1 MIRPSSLHHRDQ
13 AVLDQIHRHPVAHN
27 LLWKDVLRLVGH
39 LGKAEQKHDSKWLFE
54 VEGLQRTFP
63 SPHGDHMEPG
73 EVAKLREFL
82 NEAGCGTK
90 DGDQPQLGANRAIPV
105 KMVLID
111 HHEASVYDLRD
122 SACTHVATVRPH
134 DPHHFLHH
142 LTHRDQSRSQGQRAS
157 EDPAFY
163 DTLISA
169 LQGADVAVLIGTA
182 TGSSAALEVLGG
194 WLRAEHGRAPP
205 QIIEI
210 THANISAYTVPELAK
225 LAREA
230 LRERLRGANPQARP

>member
-13 AVLDQIHRHPVAHN
+13 SVLDQIYRHPVAHN
-27 LLWKDVLRLVGH
+27 LLWKDVLRLVDH
-39 LGKAEQKHDSKWLFE
+39 LGKSEQKHDGKWQFE

-63 SPHGDHMEPG
+63 NPHGDHIDPG

-82 NEAGCGTK
+82 DEAGFLHNAR
-90 DGDQPQLGANRAIPV
+90 DQRDLGADRVVLV

-111 HHEASVYDLRD
+111 HHAASVYDLRD
-122 SACTHVATVRPH
+122 GACTHVATVRPH

-142 LTHRDQSRSQGQRAS
+142 LAHRDQSRLQGQRAS
-157 EDPAFY
+157 EDPGFY
-163 DTLISA
+163 DSLISA
-169 LQGADVAVLIGTA
+169 LQGAGVAVLIGTA
-182 TGSSAALEVLGG
+182 TGSSAALQVLGA

-210 THANISAYTVPELAK
+210 THTNTSAYTLPELAK
-225 LAREA
+225 LAHEA
-230 LRERLRGANPQARP
+230 LRERVRDTNADAQP

>member
-1 MIRPSSLHHRDQ
+1 MIHPSSLHHRDQ
-13 AVLDQIHRHPVAHN
+13 AVLDQIYHHPVAHN

-39 LGKAEQKHDSKWLFE
+39 LGKAEQKHDGKWLFE
-54 VEGLQRTFP
+54 VERLHRTFP
-63 SPHGDHMEPG
+63 TPHGDHMEPG

-82 NEAGCGTK
+82 NEAGFLTHAR
-90 DGDQPQLGANRAIPV
+90 DQPYLGADRVIAV

-122 SACTHVATVRPH
+122 GACTHVATVRPH

-142 LTHRDQSRSQGQRAS
+142 LTHRDQSRLQGQRAS
-157 EDPAFY
+157 EDPGFY
-163 DTLISA
+163 DSLISA
-169 LQGADVAVLIGTA
+169 LQGAEVAVLIGTA

-194 WLRAEHGRAPP
+194 WLRAEHGRVPP

-210 THANISAYTVPELAK
+210 THTNTSAYTLPELAK

-230 LRERLRGANPQARP
+230 LRERLRGKPEARS